1 MLPRRSLPRRRMI
14 QLLGASPIA
23 LAACGAPSM
32 RDDGG
37 LGLDGGSIDGGS
49 LDGGMLGT
57 DGGLESC
64 APSRR
69 DALGPF
75 FEDGAPSRAEL
86 APIDEPGQ
94 RLFVQGRLVDA
105 RCRPLS
111 GFVLDVWQADA
122 EGNYPSAIDSG
133 FRLRGRVTTDAEG
146 SFALESIV
154 PGYYETA
161 AGPRP
166 AHLHVRVWTAD
177 GVDRLVT
184 QLYFAGD
191 PFLGDADGCGP
202 PTCFSGDADRILALE
217 PARVNG
223 RDGVIARPRLVLG

>member
-1 MLPRRSLPRRRMI
+1 MLPRRRMI
-14 QLLGASPIA
+14 QLLGATPVA
-23 LAACGAPSM
+23 LAACGAPSAH
-32 RDDGG
+32 DDAGLADAATDGG
-37 LGLDGGSIDGGS
+37 VSLDGAAIDGAAIDGGAE
-49 LDGGMLGT
+49 T
-57 DGGLESC
+57 C
-64 APSRR
+64 APTHH

-75 FEDGAPSRAEL
+75 FEGGAPSRAEL
-86 APIDEPGQ
+86 APLDEPGD

-111 GFVLDVWQADA
+111 GFVLDVWQADV
-122 EGNYPSAIDSG
+122 EGNYPSAADSG
-133 FRLRGRVTTDAEG
+133 FRLRGRVTTDADG
-146 SFALESIV
+146 TFALESIV
-154 PGYYETA
+154 PGYYETG

-191 PFLGDADGCGP
+191 PFLGDADSCGP
-202 PTCFSGDADRILALE
+202 PTCFSGDADRVLTLE

-223 RDGVIARPRLVLG
+223 RDGVLARPRLVLA